1 MSFRLKNFIDKGF
14 YRYYNFMCACR
25 KMSLHDSKRGG
36 FSVFEINLESLFAS
50 EGMRVEIDHTLDLSG
65 IDFSGENPL
74 SDSCKIKGVIENR
87 TGIVS
92 MNATVT
98 VYYSGTC
105 DRCAAKLDKKYTI
118 PMEHTFVTELNDE
131 TNDEFILVP
140 TMRFDLEGLA
150 TEDVLLYLPSKFLC
164 SEDCKGICSRCG
176 KNLNEGPCDCKPEVD
191 PRLASLLTL
200 LSDED

>member
-1 MSFRLKNFIDKGF
+1 
-14 YRYYNFMCACR
+14 
-25 KMSLHDSKRGG
+25 MSLHDSKRGG

-65 IDFSGENPL
+65 IDFSGEKPL
-74 SDSCKIKGVIENR
+74 YDSCKIKGVIENR